1 MSSGAKNRTAY
12 VEEVTQGVTPA
23 TGWKELIRTSYGLGP
38 TQNTA
43 ENNEISQTRMSQGTT
58 ATTIDVAG
66 EIGQKWRYAGA
77 IDDFLESCFGKR
89 WASDVLTVGDERI
102 TYSVASFAS
111 DVLVSSIARGAQ
123 VASMAFTF
131 GTDDDITVATN
142 MTAIGWEGK
151 VDATPYF
158 SSAAPE
164 ANAKRFNFKNFTS
177 LTLDGVEA
185 TPENGTCISAM
196 DLTFDNNVQ
205 TQRCINNGAF
215 VGNVIPTTF
224 SATGS
229 ITVAWSAASYELW
242 IKQQTG
248 DAIAVSFTIE
258 NGDGRY
264 TITLPEMEVNG
275 DWPDGAATDVIE
287 VELSVSARRTPP
299 TITRAPFVA
308 VDSVSIAPATVSIAV
323 AATSQLTATALP
335 SGASQ
340 AVTWSSSDPTKA
352 TVSSTGLVTGV
363 AIGSAVIT
371 ATSVSDPTKTATRNV
386 TVTA

>member
-89 WASDVLTVGDERI
+89 WASNVLTVGDERI

-287 VELSVSARRTPP
+287 VELTVSARRTPP

-340 AVTWSSSDPTKA
+340 AVTWSSSDPAKA

>member
-287 VELSVSARRTPP
+287 VELTVSARRTPP

-323 AATSQLTATALP
+323 AATSQLTATVLP

-340 AVTWSSSDPTKA
+340 AVTWSSSDPAKA